1 MWAKFRVKVNS
12 TPDIDNDADIITK
25 STNLIQLCKTD
36 IEKNVDKNSSV
47 NKIAKLTANCGRQHQ
62 NLQRISVLYTA
73 KYWGVNYPSN
83 EKELNDAVNNFDST
97 LGMLVVASEIT
108 TIFQFQQSER
118 AFLKNTSDTSNKE
131 LKPRSVCSTN
141 LMFKDFNNLT
151 SIY

>member
-1 MWAKFRVKVNS
+1 MKLCS
-12 TPDIDNDADIITK
+12 TV
-25 STNLIQLCKTD
+25 
-36 IEKNVDKNSSV
+36 IEKIVDKNSSV

-62 NLQRISVLYTA
+62 NLQRILVLYTA

-97 LGMLVVASEIT
+97 LGMLVVAPEIT
-108 TIFQFQQSER
+108 TILNFHQSER

-131 LKPRSVCSTN
+131 LKPRSVCNTN

-151 SIY
+151 PIYEKLIQN